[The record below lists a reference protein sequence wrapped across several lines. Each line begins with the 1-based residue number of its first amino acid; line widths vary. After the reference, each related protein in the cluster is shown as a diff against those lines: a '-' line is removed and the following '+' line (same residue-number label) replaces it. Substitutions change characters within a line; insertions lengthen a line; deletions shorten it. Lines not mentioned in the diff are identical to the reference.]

1 MKIALLDAADT
12 IARSTRE
19 KSVQMQS
26 LASRKC
32 VFEAYEWDLCVY
44 QAKFTPICCKQKEN
58 TLVSLVVEV
67 SITPKQFLQ

>member
-12 IARSTRE
+12 IARLSGE

-32 VFEAYEWDLCVY
+32 VFEAYEWDLCVLSSEVDSNLL
-44 QAKFTPICCKQKEN
+44 QTKGKHA
-58 TLVSLVVEV
+58 SLT
-67 SITPKQFLQ
+67 SS